1 MSDRKYLYTER
12 AHYMCPNM
20 HFGIVAE
27 IGAEFDAD
35 RIIESIGVLKAAH
48 PLMRSMIAEEQG
60 NSRIYYEEHPELEI
74 PVTIKEAG
82 DNWQTDYETV
92 SKAGWNVHEEALLKV
107 FAYPSGNGTRVL
119 FITHHLLCD
128 GRGLLQLAQ
137 EFADYYVNGV
147 KPHLVDEK
155 LMESLDDLPDGSDLG
170 FISKLLIRNSNKKWR
185 KEGHKVSYDEYLKFE
200 RDYDSKQKI
209 KREITNVDG
218 EELDAL
224 LGLCRENGVT
234 LNDYLVAG
242 MMIEECTDKVVI
254 ASDIR
259 NKIKNYK
266 KGALGNY
273 STAFGV
279 VVKKSSE
286 IMELAKAVDH
296 EVRSIISKPD
306 REMLVLSCYFNMDPE
321 LLDAIAIS
329 TLGSFEG
336 RQGMSICT
344 AFSVFWFQPIKPA
357 NGWVAPHTLTTG
369 VAVSDARCMLAE
381 SIDSITSRWLMSMSS
396 SNMVSVLRD
405 TLRHCGIFSVQAV
418 KYFSSFMPRP
428 KRKMR
433 ALGYFSIISS
443 MVFSIS
449 SGG

>member
-1 MSDRKYLYTER
+1 MSDRKYLHTER

-27 IGAEFDAD
+27 IVAEFDVN
-35 RIIESIGVLKAAH
+35 RIIESIDVLKSVH
-48 PLMRSMIAEEQG
+48 PLMRSLIAEEQG
-60 NSRIYYEEHPELEI
+60 SSGIYYEEQSELEI
-74 PVTIKEAG
+74 PVMIKNTD
-82 DNWQTDYETV
+82 DNWQIDYEAV
-92 SKAGWNVHEEALLKV
+92 SSSGWNVQKDALLKV
-107 FAYPSGNGTRVL
+107 FAYPSGSGTRVL

-155 LMESLDDLPDGSDLG
+155 LMESLDDLPDGSDLR
-170 FISKLLIRNSNKKWR
+170 FISKLLIKDSNKKWC

-200 RDYDSKQKI
+200 SAYDSKQDL

-224 LGLCRENGVT
+224 LGLCRENGVS
-234 LNDYLVAG
+234 LNDYLVAR

-273 STAFGV
+273 ATAFGV
-279 VVKKSSE
+279 VVKKKSSE

-329 TLGSFEG
+329 TLGSFESKAG
-336 RQGMSICT
+336 RFVGSKMFGYEKCDGHCITNLGKVESNVISE
-344 AFSVFWFQPIKPA
+344 AVFIPPASPA
-357 NGWVAPHTLTTG
+357 NSKAWGVLT
-369 VAVSDARCMLAE
+369 
-381 SIDSITSRWLMSMSS
+381 I
-396 SNMVSVLRD
+396 N
-405 TLRHCGIFSVQAV
+405 
-418 KYFSSFMPRP
+418 K
-428 KRKMR
+428 KMR
-433 ALGYFSIISS
+433 ICSIHS
-443 MVFSIS
+443 M
-449 SGG
+449 

>member
-1 MSDRKYLYTER
+1 MSDRKYLHTER

-27 IGAEFDAD
+27 IVAEFDVN
-35 RIIESIGVLKAAH
+35 RIIESIDVLKSVH
-48 PLMRSMIAEEQG
+48 PLMRSLIAEEQG
-60 NSRIYYEEHPELEI
+60 SSGIYYEEQSELEI
-74 PVTIKEAG
+74 PVMIKNTD
-82 DNWQTDYETV
+82 DNWQIDYEAV
-92 SKAGWNVHEEALLKV
+92 SSSGWNVQKDALLKV
-107 FAYPSGNGTRVL
+107 FAYPSESGTRVL

-155 LMESLDDLPDGSDLG
+155 LMESLDDLPDGSDLR
-170 FISKLLIRNSNKKWR
+170 FISKLLIKDSNKKWC

-200 RDYDSKQKI
+200 SAYDSKQDL

-224 LGLCRENGVT
+224 LGLCRENGVS
-234 LNDYLVAG
+234 LNDYLVAR

-273 STAFGV
+273 ATAFGV
-279 VVKKSSE
+279 VVKKKSSE

-329 TLGSFEG
+329 TLGSFESKAG
-336 RQGMSICT
+336 RFVGSKMFGYEKCDGHCITNLGKVESNVISE
-344 AFSVFWFQPIKPA
+344 AVFIPPASPA
-357 NGWVAPHTLTTG
+357 NSKAWGVLT
-369 VAVSDARCMLAE
+369 
-381 SIDSITSRWLMSMSS
+381 I
-396 SNMVSVLRD
+396 N
-405 TLRHCGIFSVQAV
+405 
-418 KYFSSFMPRP
+418 K
-428 KRKMR
+428 KMR
-433 ALGYFSIISS
+433 ICSIHS
-443 MVFSIS
+443 M
-449 SGG
+449 

>member
-1 MSDRKYLYTER
+1 MSDRKYLHTER

-27 IGAEFDAD
+27 IVAEFDVN
-35 RIIESIGVLKAAH
+35 RIIESIDVLKSVH
-48 PLMRSMIAEEQG
+48 PLMRSLIAEEQG
-60 NSRIYYEEHPELEI
+60 SSGIYYEEQSELEI
-74 PVTIKEAG
+74 PVMIKNTD
-82 DNWQTDYETV
+82 DNWQIDYEAV
-92 SKAGWNVHEEALLKV
+92 SSSGWNVQKDALLKV
-107 FAYPSGNGTRVL
+107 FAYPSGSGTRVL

-155 LMESLDDLPDGSDLG
+155 LMESLDDLPDGSDLR
-170 FISKLLIRNSNKKWR
+170 FISKLLIKDSNKKWC

-200 RDYDSKQKI
+200 SAYDSKQDL

-224 LGLCRENGVT
+224 LGLCRENGVS
-234 LNDYLVAG
+234 LNDYLVAR

-273 STAFGV
+273 ATAFGV
-279 VVKKSSE
+279 VVKKKSSE

-321 LLDAIAIS
+321 LLDAVAIS
-329 TLGSFEG
+329 TLGSFDSKAGRFVGSKMFGYEKRNGHCITNLGRAESSVIEEG
-336 RQGMSICT
+336 
-344 AFSVFWFQPIKPA
+344 VFIPPASPA
-357 NGWVAPHTLTTG
+357 NRKAWGVLTINKKM
-369 VAVSDARCMLAE
+369 RIC
-381 SIDSITSRWLMSMSS
+381 SIDS
-396 SNMVSVLRD
+396 
-405 TLRHCGIFSVQAV
+405 
-418 KYFSSFMPRP
+418 
-428 KRKMR
+428 
-433 ALGYFSIISS
+433 
-443 MVFSIS
+443 
-449 SGG
+449 

>member
-1 MSDRKYLYTER
+1 
-12 AHYMCPNM
+12 MCPNM
-20 HFGIVAE
+20 HFGIMVE
-27 IGAEFDAD
+27 IDAEFDAN
-35 RIIESIGVLKAAH
+35 RMIESIGAIKSAH
-48 PLMRSMIAEEQG
+48 PLMRSLIAEEQG
-60 NSRIYYEEHPELEI
+60 SSGIYYEEQSELEI
-74 PVTIKEAG
+74 PVMIKNTD
-82 DNWQTDYETV
+82 DNWQIDYEAV
-92 SKAGWNVHEEALLKV
+92 SSSGWNVQKDALLKV
-107 FAYPSGNGTRVL
+107 FAYPSGSGTRVL

-155 LMESLDDLPDGSDLG
+155 LMESLDDLPDGSDLR
-170 FISKLLIRNSNKKWR
+170 FISKLLIKDSNKKWC

-200 RDYDSKQKI
+200 SAYDSKQDL

-224 LGLCRENGVT
+224 LGLCRENGVS
-234 LNDYLVAG
+234 LNDYLVAR

-273 STAFGV
+273 ATAFGV
-279 VVKKSSE
+279 VVKKKSSE

-329 TLGSFEG
+329 TLGSFESKAG
-336 RQGMSICT
+336 RFVGSKMFGYEKCDGHCITNLGKVESNVISE
-344 AFSVFWFQPIKPA
+344 AVFIPPASPA
-357 NGWVAPHTLTTG
+357 NSKAWGVLT
-369 VAVSDARCMLAE
+369 
-381 SIDSITSRWLMSMSS
+381 I
-396 SNMVSVLRD
+396 N
-405 TLRHCGIFSVQAV
+405 
-418 KYFSSFMPRP
+418 K
-428 KRKMR
+428 KMR
-433 ALGYFSIISS
+433 ICSIHA
-443 MVFSIS
+443 MMR
-449 SGG
+449 

>member
-1 MSDRKYLYTER
+1 MSDRKYLHTER

-27 IGAEFDAD
+27 IVAEFDVN
-35 RIIESIGVLKAAH
+35 RIIESIDVLKSVH
-48 PLMRSMIAEEQG
+48 PLMRSLIAEEQG
-60 NSRIYYEEHPELEI
+60 SSGIYYEEQSELEI
-74 PVTIKEAG
+74 PVMIKNTD
-82 DNWQTDYETV
+82 DNWQIDYEAV
-92 SKAGWNVHEEALLKV
+92 SSSGWNVQKDALLKV
-107 FAYPSGNGTRVL
+107 FAYPSGSGTRVL

-155 LMESLDDLPDGSDLG
+155 LMESLDDLPDGSDLR
-170 FISKLLIRNSNKKWR
+170 FISKLLIKDSNKKWC

-200 RDYDSKQKI
+200 SAYDSKQDL

-224 LGLCRENGVT
+224 LDLCRENGVS
-234 LNDYLVAG
+234 LNDYLVAR

-273 STAFGV
+273 ATAFGV
-279 VVKKSSE
+279 VVKKKSSE

-329 TLGSFEG
+329 TLGSFESKAG
-336 RQGMSICT
+336 RFVGSKMFGYEKCNGHCITNLGKVESNVISE
-344 AFSVFWFQPIKPA
+344 AVFIPPASPA
-357 NGWVAPHTLTTG
+357 NSKAWGVLT
-369 VAVSDARCMLAE
+369 
-381 SIDSITSRWLMSMSS
+381 I
-396 SNMVSVLRD
+396 N
-405 TLRHCGIFSVQAV
+405 
-418 KYFSSFMPRP
+418 K
-428 KRKMR
+428 KMR
-433 ALGYFSIISS
+433 ICSIHS
-443 MVFSIS
+443 M
-449 SGG
+449 